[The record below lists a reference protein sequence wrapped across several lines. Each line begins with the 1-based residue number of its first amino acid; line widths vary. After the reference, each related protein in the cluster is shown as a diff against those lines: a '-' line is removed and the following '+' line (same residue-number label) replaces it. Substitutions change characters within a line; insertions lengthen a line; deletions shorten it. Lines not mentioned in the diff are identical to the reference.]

1 MTNVGMIKK
10 LVDFYRENEFT
21 NLYIFGFKMNGNI
34 WMVKTDSEVMPYIVK
49 LAKASKGAGASIRF
63 RPNKRDK
70 ELLLAN
76 GEGEI
81 LCTENF
87 FNEMVENSKYNKGEI
102 FEKLVTEY
110 FGQTWEK
117 DSVPF
122 YEDGDL
128 TVNGKA
134 YQIKFEQATF
144 INEAQMLRMKKNEIK

>member
-1 MTNVGMIKK
+1 MTNVGIMKK

-21 NLYIFGFKMNGNI
+21 NLYIYGFRMNGNI
-34 WMVKTDSEVMPYIVK
+34 WMVKTNSEVMPYIVK

-70 ELLLAN
+70 ELLLTN
-76 GEGEI
+76 GENEI

-144 INEAQMLRMKKNEIK
+144 INEAQMLRMKK